1 LRPLNRTQLDQAHPY
16 SDVTHR
22 ARSAGSRP
30 CTLVARPSSWPRSPR
45 VRPGRSGACEGVVQA
60 CTLSERSFFAR
71 APLGCDVSR
80 GRERDVR
87 DESASVCLG
96 GAGRQ
101 CIEAVLPLV
110 RKPRLAPDQ
119 LTRVDTGFMSTFP
132 QLSTSKKVHGF
143 MRFRGSVAQND
154 RSGDA
159 LQEAPLNP
167 LIFTCQHESR
177 APDTRIG
184 CGRTNA

>member
-1 LRPLNRTQLDQAHPY
+1 MTFNGFAGLGSLHALRTPVFRSRT
-16 SDVTHR
+16 
-22 ARSAGSRP
+22 
-30 CTLVARPSSWPRSPR
+30 
-45 VRPGRSGACEGVVQA
+45 ACLRRFQGW
-60 CTLSERSFFAR
+60 
-71 APLGCDVSR
+71 
-80 GRERDVR
+80 ERDVR

-132 QLSTSKKVHGF
+132 QLSTSKKMHGL
-143 MRFRGSVAQND
+143 MRSRESVAQND
-154 RSGDA
+154 WSGDA
-159 LQEAPLNP
+159 LQEALLNP
-167 LIFTCQHESR
+167 LVFTGRHESR

>member
-1 LRPLNRTQLDQAHPY
+1 MLDEEA
-16 SDVTHR
+16 
-22 ARSAGSRP
+22 
-30 CTLVARPSSWPRSPR
+30 
-45 VRPGRSGACEGVVQA
+45 SGFLAVH
-60 CTLSERSFFAR
+60 L
-71 APLGCDVSR
+71 SR
-80 GRERDVR
+80 GVPGAVTYGGGAS

-132 QLSTSKKVHGF
+132 QLSTSKKMHGF
-143 MRFRGSVAQND
+143 MRSRESVAQND
-154 RSGDA
+154 WSGDA
-159 LQEAPLNP
+159 LQEALLNP
-167 LIFTCQHESR
+167 LIFTRQHESR

-184 CGRTNA
+184 CGQTNA